1 MYKLSL
7 VILASVLF
15 LGCAREGQKAMMQAT
30 IRPEANAEMKLDDS
44 LVKKAAMENPSFDR
58 KIIRKAELT
67 IEVPSTIAAQQK
79 VTSIAETN
87 GGFVVTSE
95 AIQREN
101 DNQNKRLVDVK
112 LVLRIPSANF
122 NEALTQIQNLATNLP
137 VNNVNSQDVSEE
149 FIDLEARVRT
159 QRALELQFLEIMKR
173 ANKVEEAL
181 EVQRQVAEV
190 RTEIEK
196 IEGRK
201 RFLENQSSL
210 STITVNIQTPLPI
223 VVTASGFRHTVRES
237 ASQSLD
243 LAEGIV
249 LFFVR
254 FVIVMTPIFV
264 MIVLPLGLIALYFRR
279 RALRI
284 RLAQK
289 LEAAESIAE

>member
-1 MYKLSL
+1 MNKLS
-7 VILASVLF
+7 ILILSSVFL
-15 LGCAREGQKAMMQAT
+15 LGCAAQGDYSSR
-30 IRPEANAEMKLDDS
+30 
-44 LVKKAAMENPSFDR
+44 VAMEGSTAAKSDAKPTDASAYSETPALER

-67 IEVPSTIAAQQK
+67 IEVQSTKEAQQH
-79 VTSIAETN
+79 VTSIAENN

-95 AIQREN
+95 AVQRESE
-101 DNQNKRLVDVK
+101 NQNKRLVDVK
-112 LVLRIPSANF
+112 LVLRVPSAKF

-196 IEGRK
+196 LEGRK

-264 MIVLPLGLIALYFRR
+264 MIVLPLGLVALYFRR

-284 RLAQK
+284 RLAQQ
-289 LEAAESIAE
+289 LAAAESIAE

>member
-1 MYKLSL
+1 MNKLS
-7 VILASVLF
+7 ILLLSSVF
-15 LGCAREGQKAMMQAT
+15 SLGCAAQGDYARQASNQPEVPAAAKT
-30 IRPEANAEMKLDDS
+30 DARPSIGAS
-44 LVKKAAMENPSFDR
+44 METPTLER

-67 IEVPSTIAAQQK
+67 IEVQSTKEAQQH
-79 VTSIAETN
+79 VTSIAENN

-95 AIQREN
+95 AIQRESE
-101 DNQNKRLVDVK
+101 NQNKRLVDVK
-112 LVLRIPSANF
+112 LVLRVPSVKF

-137 VNNVNSQDVSEE
+137 VNNVNSQDFSEE

-196 IEGRK
+196 LEGRK

-264 MIVLPLGLIALYFRR
+264 MVVLPLGLIALYFRR

-289 LEAAESIAE
+289 LAAAETIAE